1 MTDLSHRER
10 HQVPNHLRP
19 IAVQQLDALLRIE
32 ELLSRLLHRVDG
44 EIAVKIAAED
54 AAKEATADPVEEEK
68 PVGRRR
74 RS

>member
-32 ELLSRLLHRVDG
+32 ELLSVLISRLPPTEREELEQLV
-44 EIAVKIAAED
+44 AAEK
-54 AAKEATADPVEEEK
+54 AAKDDTEGK
-68 PVGRRR
+68 PAGRRR
-74 RS
+74 RN